1 MTNLKY
7 GSGLLIILLLII
19 SCDNPVKDDND
30 DLVAGIIDAINLDSL
45 TLRVQELSGD
55 VAVTIGGNTHTIESR
70 HMDYNGNILAANF
83 LKQKLSEYGLDT
95 EYQFNGSTQNV
106 IGIQVGKIY
115 PDQYYIICAHYDC
128 YPDSSIAP
136 GADDNASGTATVL
149 EAARILSRYNSDY
162 SIIYALWDEEEQGL
176 RGGGYYAWNARQT
189 DQNIRGV
196 INIDMIGWDSN
207 NDGRFYIN
215 VRDTASSVYLSEVM
229 LNVYDAFK
237 FDLAQVV
244 LNPGS
249 GSDNLAFW
257 YFGYGAIGIEEMYG
271 EDWNEYYHT
280 TGDQLDKFNLPYFY
294 NCARLVIGTV
304 AVLALDTNF

>member
-1 MTNLKY
+1 M
-7 GSGLLIILLLII
+7 LII
-19 SCDNPVKDDND
+19 SCDNPVKDDD
-30 DLVAGIIDAINLDSL
+30 ADLVAEIIDAINLDSL

-83 LKQKLSEYGLDT
+83 LKQKLSDYGLDT
-95 EYQFNGSTQNV
+95 EYQFNSSTQNV

-176 RGGGYYAWNARQT
+176 RGSGYYAWNARQT

-229 LNVYDAFK
+229 LNVYDAFE
-237 FDLAQVV
+237 FDLEPVV